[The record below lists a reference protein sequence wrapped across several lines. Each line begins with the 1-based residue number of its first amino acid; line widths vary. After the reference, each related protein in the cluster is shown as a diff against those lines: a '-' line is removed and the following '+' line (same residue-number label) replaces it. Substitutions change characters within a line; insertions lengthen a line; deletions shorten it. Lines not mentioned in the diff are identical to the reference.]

1 MNVLEEEIV
10 QQIKTNEGES
20 YSVYNNN
27 NIERE
32 DLEGRRCWE

>member
-10 QQIKTNEGES
+10 QQIKTNERES
-20 YSVYNNN
+20 YSVYNN